1 MPEPVRLIHSEF
13 ELRDVIDASG
23 RDATLIERD
32 FALVTV
38 AAGLVRMYG
47 ESLCFKGGFVLRH
60 VYGHERFSKD
70 LDATRI
76 NPPKHKF
83 DAGEVKD
90 AIRGAGIKNLLTF
103 NPGDPATDSGRS
115 LDFDS
120 IGYRGPIGQDTI
132 AVEVS
137 YREDVILPPFVAAI
151 GDPYYKPF
159 EIPVLQLHEIIAEKL
174 RTLAQ
179 RSRPTD
185 LSDLAMVLGA
195 HPTDDSRVRQL
206 AEKKFELVKD
216 GNVSERIIDRIK
228 TMESEYDAAI
238 PAVAPDAPSYE
249 EAKKVV
255 MARLSSLLP

>member
-1 MPEPVRLIHSEF
+1 MAEPVRLIRNAF
-13 ELRDVIDASG
+13 ELQDLVEGSG
-23 RDATLIERD
+23 RDGSLIERD

-38 AAGLVRMYG
+38 AAGLVRVYG

-76 NPPKHKF
+76 NPPKHKL
-83 DAGEVKD
+83 DAAEVRD
-90 AIRGAGIKNLLTF
+90 AIRSAGVKNLLTF
-103 NPGDPATDSGRS
+103 NPGVPATDSGRS

-120 IGYRGPIGQDTI
+120 IGYRGPIGADTI

-137 YREDVILPPFVAAI
+137 YREDVILPPFIAAI
-151 GDPYYKPF
+151 GEPYYEPF
-159 EIPVLQLHEIIAEKL
+159 QIPVLQLDEIVAEKL

-185 LSDLAMVLGA
+185 LSDLAMVIGR
-195 HPTDDSRVRQL
+195 HKIDDRRVRQL

-216 GNVSERIIDRIK
+216 GNVAERIIDRIH
-228 TMESEYDAAI
+228 TMESDYDAAI
-238 PAVAPDAPSYE
+238 AAVAPDAPSYA
-249 EAKKVV
+249 EAKKLV
-255 MARLSSLLP
+255 MSRLASLLP